1 MRAPYGPDFMIEA
14 WMEAIPCGVAML
26 EITPSGGNGARG
38 LAVCWANP
46 AIAALLGGGAAET
59 GLPEKLDTDG
69 IWPAAEQ
76 VLHGAD
82 MAPVRLPVPGG
93 YVEGAVYP
101 AGPGRLVLAGMKRV
115 HANAGQ
121 EDWLD
126 LLESTLVE
134 LDESGVI
141 VRCWCSPQTEG
152 LFAAPPDTGM
162 RLDAV
167 LAPEAVQDCAA
178 AIRQCLA
185 SAAEQRFVIRH
196 AAGERWYR
204 FRMQPA
210 ADGAAHRLVRMVIS
224 DVTREQET
232 EAALRRSIERF
243 ELAVRGS
250 QDGLWDWNVEAGQV
264 YFSPRWKE
272 MLGYADAELAN
283 DFDTWS
289 RLLHDDDRPRV
300 LGAVMAFTQG
310 RSPEYRTEFRML
322 HRDGAYRWILARA
335 AGVYGLDGKVVRMSG
350 SHTDITEARRREDEL
365 ADRQAFIRMVIDTN
379 PNLIFVKDYTG
390 RFLLVNQAVADLFG
404 ASKESIVN
412 HHNAEVH
419 GQADEVEGYALIDRQ
434 VIRTRQA
441 VHLEEKFTK
450 PNGEVVWFNTIKC
463 PLQRPD
469 GEIQVLAISADITER
484 KKAEERLIRKD
495 HLLEAVAACIGLL
508 LSSEDLYDAVSQ
520 GFSLLGEAN
529 EVDRVYLF
537 ENRQDPETGELLADQ
552 RIEWNRG
559 TAAPQ
564 IDNPDLQGVPMASI
578 ADFTDPLA
586 AGEVFTGITRLM
598 SENLK
603 AILEPQA
610 IQSLVVIPVFVRG
623 WFWGFIGFDDCTTER
638 VWEPGEIAILQS
650 FANSLSEAVLRK
662 ERSLELL
669 KAKEEA
675 EAANRAKSEFVAK
688 MSHEIRTPMNGILGL
703 SDLLVS
709 TPLSDLQ
716 RTYLDT
722 LQYSAMGLLDIIND
736 ILDFSKIEAGKL
748 ELERVAFNLWEVI
761 EKSVKLIAGKTAEQ
775 DIELVCRID
784 PGLPV
789 WVTGDPIR
797 LRQIL
802 MNFLSNA
809 VKFTEQGD
817 ICLIASRSP
826 HGEAVI
832 TVRDSGIGIPLDKQ
846 QLIFESFTQ
855 ADSSTTRKY
864 GGTGLGLTISKSL
877 AELMGGRITLESAP
891 GRGSAFTLWAPFPAA
906 PAPADPAA
914 MPAVSGPVIVV
925 EDHPLLLQAISESLT
940 LLGAAVSGF
949 PSLDAM
955 AAAGMPGA
963 DRPDALMVVDAQLPG
978 TTADA
983 VLKSLRRTGR
993 FAGRIA
999 LMTRISAVESARRL
1013 QEAGLADRILPKP
1026 ATPSDLAELLFGWEP
1041 ARTEQPDA
1049 GSPEAEPGR
1058 SFAGSQVLVAEDNKV
1073 NMMVIRTNLRRLG
1086 IQVIEAATG
1095 REAVE
1100 KAACFP
1106 VDLVLMDIRMPEL
1119 DGLEATRIIRQQESA
1134 GSRVPIIALTAD
1146 AMQGDM
1152 ERCIEAGMDDYLSK
1166 PFRPEELLAL
1176 LGRYLGTKVR
1186 F

>member
-26 EITPSGGNGARG
+26 EIIPSGGNGARG

-46 AIAALLGGGAAET
+46 AIAALLGVDGAT
-59 GLPEKLDTDG
+59 GSRLLEQLNTG
-69 IWPAAEQ
+69 ELWPAADQ
-76 VLHGAD
+76 VLHGGAD
-82 MAPVRLPVPGG
+82 VAMVRLPVPGG
-93 YVEGAVYP
+93 YAEGALYP

-126 LLESTLVE
+126 LLESTLIE
-134 LDESGVI
+134 LDEAGSI
-141 VRCWCSPQTEG
+141 MRCWAAPQTRE
-152 LFAAPPDTGM
+152 LFPVPPDTGM
-162 RLDAV
+162 RLESV
-167 LAPEAVQDCAA
+167 LVPEALAA
-178 AIRQCLA
+178 CESAVRQCLK
-185 SAAEQRFVIRH
+185 AAEEQSVVIWL
-196 AAGERWYR
+196 AASGHRYR
-204 FRMQPA
+204 FRIRPA
-210 ADGAAHRLVRMVIS
+210 GTLYRSVRIAIS

-250 QDGLWDWNVEAGQV
+250 RDGLWDWNVETGQV

-272 MLGYADAELAN
+272 MLGYADAELTN

-335 AGVYGLDGKVVRMSG
+335 AGVYGPDGKVVRMSG

-365 ADRQAFIRMVIDTN
+365 ADRQEFIRMVIDTN
-379 PNLIFVKDYTG
+379 PNLIFVKDYAG

-404 ASKESIVN
+404 ASKEALVN
-412 HHNAEVH
+412 QHNAEVH
-419 GQADEVEGYALIDRQ
+419 NQADEVEGYALIDRQ
-434 VIRTRQA
+434 VIRMRQA
-441 VHLEEKFTK
+441 VHIEEKFTK

-520 GFSLLGEAN
+520 GFGLLGPAN

-537 ENRQDPETGELLADQ
+537 ENRLDPETGELLADQ

-586 AGEVFTGITRLM
+586 AGEIFTGITRMM
-598 SENLK
+598 SGNLK

-610 IQSLVVIPVFVRG
+610 ILSLVVIPVFVRG
-623 WFWGFIGFDDCTTER
+623 WFWGFIGFDDCTNER

-662 ERSLELL
+662 ERNLELL
-669 KAKEEA
+669 NAKEEA

-748 ELERVAFNLWEVI
+748 ELEQVTFSLWEII
-761 EKSVKLIAGKTAEQ
+761 EKSVKLIAGKAAEK
-775 DIELVCRID
+775 DIELVCWID
-784 PGLPV
+784 PALPV
-789 WVTGDPIR
+789 WVSGDPIR

-809 VKFTEQGD
+809 VKFTDQGD
-817 ICLIASRSP
+817 ICLIARP
-826 HGEAVI
+826 APGGEAAISVQ
-832 TVRDSGIGIPLDKQ
+832 DSGIGIPLDKQ
-846 QLIFESFTQ
+846 RLIFESFTQ

-891 GRGSAFTLWAPFPAA
+891 GSGSTFTLWAPFPEA
-906 PAPADPAA
+906 PAPADLAA

-925 EDHPLLLQAISESLT
+925 EDHPLLLQALSESLT
-940 LLGAAVSGF
+940 RLGAAVSGF

-955 AAAGMPGA
+955 AAAGIPGA
-963 DRPDALMVVDAQLPG
+963 DRPDTLMIMDAQLPG
-978 TTADA
+978 AAADT
-983 VLKSLRRTGR
+983 VLESLRRTGR
-993 FAGRIA
+993 YAGRIA
-999 LMTRISAVESARRL
+999 LMTRISAVEAARRL
-1013 QEAGLADRILPKP
+1013 QDAGLADRILPKP
-1026 ATPSDLAELLFGWEP
+1026 VTPSDLAELLFGWEP
-1041 ARTEQPDA
+1041 AAEQPRA
-1049 GSPEAEPGR
+1049 GSPEAEPAR

-1086 IQVIEAATG
+1086 IHVIEAATG

-1100 KAACFP
+1100 KAACVP

-1119 DGLEATRIIRQQESA
+1119 DGLEATRIIRKQEPA
-1134 GSRVPIIALTAD
+1134 GARIPIIALTAD

-1152 ERCIEAGMDDYLSK
+1152 ERCIEAGMDGYLSK

-1176 LGRYLGTKVR
+1176 LGQYLGVKAAR
-1186 F
+1186 